1 MQCHGDLL
9 WPILFS
15 EFQDLSGS
23 GMLCPAKCK
32 VVIPTNVREVQNS
45 VVHHYSLVAGPIKS
59 EYRGKDDDNHGDDDL
74 IY

>member
-1 MQCHGDLL
+1 
-9 WPILFS
+9 
-15 EFQDLSGS
+15 
-23 GMLCPAKCK
+23 MLCPAKYK

-59 EYRGKDDDNHGDDDL
+59 EEYRGKDDDNHGDNDL